1 MTYKIGEMSHIR
13 EHKFCW
19 YIFSRF
25 LVVMENEKITRE
37 IYYRKIYWR
46 MKQGRVIIN
55 MKKYTPLQPVKW
67 CFIPFFLLITSVI
80 SMEIIVGNQLTLFLH
95 SCLTLI
101 ILSLIFSMRLWKSTS
116 IHRLLYTPG
125 KDYVI
130 ETNGSNCPIIPSSPY
145 QPIIITHTRLSILVD
160 WR

>member
-1 MTYKIGEMSHIR
+1 MTYKIGEMSHII
-13 EHKFCW
+13 EHTFCW
-19 YIFSRF
+19 FIIVKLIEEWKKPRSGHYQH
-25 LVVMENEKITRE
+25 EE
-37 IYYRKIYWR
+37 IHTTSTGEIVFYS
-46 MKQGRVIIN
+46 
-55 MKKYTPLQPVKW
+55 
-67 CFIPFFLLITSVI
+67 FFLITSVI

-101 ILSLIFSMRLWKSTS
+101 LLSLIFSMRLWKSTS

-125 KDYVI
+125 KDYVL

>member
-1 MTYKIGEMSHIR
+1 
-13 EHKFCW
+13 
-19 YIFSRF
+19 
-25 LVVMENEKITRE
+25 MENEKITRE
-37 IYYRKIYWR
+37 IYYRKINWR
-46 MKQGRVIIN
+46 MKKAKVGSLSTWRNTHHFNRWNGV
-55 MKKYTPLQPVKW
+55 YS
-67 CFIPFFLLITSVI
+67 FFLLITSVI
-80 SMEIIVGNQLTLFLH
+80 SREIIVGNQLTLFLH

-145 QPIIITHTRLSILVD
+145 EPIIITHTRLSILVD

>member
-1 MTYKIGEMSHIR
+1 MVNLQILKIWLIKLEKCRTPENINSAD
-13 EHKFCW
+13 
-19 YIFSRF
+19 IFSRF

-80 SMEIIVGNQLTLFLH
+80 SREIIVGNQLTLFLH

-101 ILSLIFSMRLWKSTS
+101 ILSLIFSMRLWKS
-116 IHRLLYTPG
+116 